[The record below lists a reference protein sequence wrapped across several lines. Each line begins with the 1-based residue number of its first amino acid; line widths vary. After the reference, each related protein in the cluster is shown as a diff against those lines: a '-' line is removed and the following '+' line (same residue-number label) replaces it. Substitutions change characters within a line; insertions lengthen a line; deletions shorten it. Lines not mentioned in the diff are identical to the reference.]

1 MGTQYR
7 LYNGHM
13 PTTGGPPAGVVT
25 SATLFTQL
33 QIVTAAGFPGKVI
46 EWGVSMNGA
55 ALVAGFP
62 CALITT
68 GAIAATVTAFAA
80 ADAMPYCDP
89 NAPANTTA
97 GSTSYPFNMS
107 TATVRVHFVGGREH
121 LCDPAYG
128 PCARRADRRVLQAVP
143 AWFATGDRTSRGAA
157 GHGPRRRHHEGH
169 GLRRHRSVSRGTDV
183 W

>member
-33 QIVTAAGFPGKVI
+33 QIVTAAGFPGEVI
-46 EWGVSMNGA
+46 EWGVSFNGA

-107 TATVRVHFVGGREH
+107 TATSGFTSSAEGSISATRLMDHALVEPIGGYFKQFPLGLQPGIAPAEVLRVMVLGDGTTKVT
-121 LCDPAYG
+121 AY
-128 PCARRADRRVLQAVP
+128 VVI
-143 AWFATGDRTSRGAA
+143 
-157 GHGPRRRHHEGH
+157 E
-169 GLRRHRSVSRGTDV
+169 V
-183 W
+183 